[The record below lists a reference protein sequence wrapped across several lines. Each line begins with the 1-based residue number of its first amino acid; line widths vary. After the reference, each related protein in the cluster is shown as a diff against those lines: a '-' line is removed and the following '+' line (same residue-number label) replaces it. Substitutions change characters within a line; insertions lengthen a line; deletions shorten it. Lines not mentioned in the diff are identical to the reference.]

1 MSANPDIPLFLFA
14 KAPVPGQVKTRMQ
27 PELTEAGA
35 AELANM
41 MLAQS
46 VRKINTHWPGSLVLT
61 VSPDLEHGCFRDLRS
76 RYRMD
81 IEVQVEGDLGQR
93 IIHVLEK
100 AIRESGG
107 GVVMGCDVPQI
118 SGNILS
124 RVHAR
129 ISKRKNI
136 IGPAVD
142 GGFYILGLH
151 ELNCG
156 IFNRVDWGS
165 SQVLTQTLDNLKSLG
180 MDIEFCQELR
190 DIDNWS
196 DLCWLAGED
205 PCYQRFINNTGAE
218 NCAYHHRHA

>member
-1 MSANPDIPLFLFA
+1 M
-14 KAPVPGQVKTRMQ
+14 
-27 PELTEAGA
+27 
-35 AELANM
+35 
-41 MLAQS
+41 
-46 VRKINTHWPGSLVLT
+46 
-61 VSPDLEHGCFRDLRS
+61 
-76 RYRMD
+76 
-81 IEVQVEGDLGQR
+81 
-93 IIHVLEK
+93 
-100 AIRESGG
+100 
-107 GVVMGCDVPQI
+107 
-118 SGNILS
+118 
-124 RVHAR
+124 
-129 ISKRKNI
+129 
-136 IGPAVD
+136 D

-218 NCAYHHRHA
+218 NCADHHRHA